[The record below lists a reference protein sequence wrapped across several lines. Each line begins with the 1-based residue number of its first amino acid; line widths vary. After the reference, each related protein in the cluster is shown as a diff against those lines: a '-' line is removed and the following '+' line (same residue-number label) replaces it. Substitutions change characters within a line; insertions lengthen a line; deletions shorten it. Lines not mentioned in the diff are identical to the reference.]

1 MDPFCVGLDP
11 VVVRLAADVPDDPVV
26 PVPVNPS
33 ADVTVVI
40 AAGPLTGNKV

>member
-33 ADVTVVI
+33 ADAVI